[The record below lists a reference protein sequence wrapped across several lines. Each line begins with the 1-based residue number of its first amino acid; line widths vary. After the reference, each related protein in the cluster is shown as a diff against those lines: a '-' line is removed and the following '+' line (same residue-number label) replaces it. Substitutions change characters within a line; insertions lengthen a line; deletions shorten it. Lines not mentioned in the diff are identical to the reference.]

1 MTATTHPA
9 PSRVRRSS
17 LQGAIR
23 QSTGPLTT
31 LVRRL
36 RAQVAEFA
44 ASGQLGPDPEKEIGR
59 WTGARM

>member
-1 MTATTHPA
+1 MTAATHPGA
-9 PSRVRRSS
+9 SHVRRSS
-17 LQGAIR
+17 LHGAIR
-23 QSTGPLTT
+23 QWTAPLTT

-36 RAQVAEFA
+36 RAQAAAFA